1 MFILRWRQLAGVLVG
16 LAVGLGGTAWAGEPT
31 DQVKVALQRLTVIAR
46 DPVLQGADRTD
57 ERQARA
63 KALILQ
69 WFDVPEMA
77 RRSLASHWAERSQR
91 ERQEFIEL
99 FADLLAGTYTQL
111 MVDHLGE
118 QQAGYLSE
126 AVDGSVATVKVQF
139 VSQRHEP
146 TVVAFALLRR
156 QNGWAL
162 YDLVIDEVSLL
173 RTYGTRFD
181 KMIRAQSYEALVK
194 AMRLKHESE
203 AALYSRPASV
213 IADPQQAS
221 STLADGKGPAASPV
235 R

>member
-1 MFILRWRQLAGVLVG
+1 MSRWQRLAGVVVG
-16 LAVGLGGTAWAGEPT
+16 LVVGFGGAAWAGEPT
-31 DQVKVALQRLTVIAR
+31 DQVKVALQRLAVITG
-46 DPVLQGADRTD
+46 DPVLKGADKAD
-57 ERQARA
+57 ERRARA
-63 KALILQ
+63 KAVILQ

-77 RRSLASHWAERSQR
+77 RRSLAGHWAERSQR
-91 ERQEFIEL
+91 EQQQFIEL
-99 FADLLAGTYTQL
+99 FADLLAGTYAQL
-111 MVDHLGE
+111 VVDHLGE
-118 QQAGYLSE
+118 QQVGDLSE
-126 AVDGSVATVKVQF
+126 TVDGSVATVKVQF
-139 VSQRHEP
+139 LSQRREP

-156 QNGWAL
+156 QNGWAP
-162 YDLVIDEVSLL
+162 YDVVIDEVSLL

-181 KMIRAQSYEALVK
+181 KVIRAQSYEALVK